1 MTDENNDVPN
11 NDLPEEHNGA
21 ENTGAEEA
29 GAGDTEQAG
38 ADAIAEAEQIVAEV
52 QEQTH
57 SDREAELLDDLRR
70 LQAEYV
76 NYRNRVE
83 RDRDVAKN
91 NAIASVFSSLIP
103 VFDDI
108 TAAREHGDLTDGPFA
123 AIVRKLESVLE
134 GFGLEV
140 IAEVGVAFDPNIHEA
155 MLQAPNEEIPA
166 DHVAQ
171 ILRLGYKHGDRLLR
185 AAQVIVST
193 GA

>member
-21 ENTGAEEA
+21 ESTGAEEA
-29 GAGDTEQAG
+29 GAGDTEQAA

-140 IAEVGVAFDPNIHEA
+140 IAEVGVAFDPNVHEA

>member
-1 MTDENNDVPN
+1 MTDENK
-11 NDLPEEHNGA
+11 DLPEEPQHGDEQA
-21 ENTGAEEA
+21 AEE
-29 GAGDTEQAG
+29 
-38 ADAIAEAEQIVAEV
+38 AIAEAEQIVADVE
-52 QEQTH
+52 EQTH
-57 SDREAELLDDLRR
+57 SDREEELLDDLRR

-91 NAIASVFSSLIP
+91 NAIASVFSGLIP

-140 IAEVGVAFDPNIHEA
+140 IHEVGVAFDPTIHEA

-171 ILRLGYKHGDRLLR
+171 VLRLGYKHGDRLLR